1 MLSLGFFFQN
11 ELLSPLEY
19 MKKCESFRLVP
30 FRFSSSNS
38 QTFLTHTKH
47 EDILKMLACQ
57 THNGTQ
63 NCDKNMETYVWKRK
77 DNGIFILNLAK
88 TWEKIQLAARVI
100 VAIENP
106 KDISIIS
113 AKAYGQRAVLKFANF
128 VGATA
133 FSGRFTPGT
142 FTNQIQSKFTE
153 PRLLIVCDPESDR
166 QPLMEA
172 SYVNIPTIALCN
184 TDSKLEGI
192 DIAIPCNNRSKN
204 SIALMFWLLAREV
217 LFLRGTIPRD
227 QPWATKVDLFIFRD
241 TDEETEKEQKD
252 KLAAAPAVVAPVA
265 QQEFAPIDTPVAA
278 PVEDWANTQ

>member
-1 MLSLGFFFQN
+1 MKHIIYLTIY
-11 ELLSPLEY
+11 SPF
-19 MKKCESFRLVP
+19 SFRSKEIKVDVTP
-30 FRFSSSNS
+30 KRHNKMS
-38 QTFLTHTKH
+38 QFPDVLNPHQD
-47 EDILKMLACQ
+47 DILKMLACQ
-57 THNGTQ
+57 THMGTT

-77 DNGIFILNLAK
+77 DNGTHILNLAK

-106 KDISIIS
+106 ADISIIS
-113 AKAYGQRAVLKFANF
+113 AQAYGQRAVLKFANF

-153 PRLLIVCDPESDR
+153 PRLLIVCDPVSDR

-184 TDSKLEGI
+184 TDSKLDGI
-192 DIAIPCNNRSKN
+192 DIAIPCNNRGKN

-217 LFLRGTIPRD
+217 LFLRGTLSRD
-227 QPWATKVDLFIFRD
+227 KPWETKVDLFIFRD
-241 TDEETEKEQKD
+241 TDEEVEREKEKV
-252 KLAAAPAVVAPVA
+252 APAFAIAPAPVIEYA
-265 QQEFAPIDTPVAA
+265 E
-278 PVEDWANTQ
+278 PVESADWSAAQN